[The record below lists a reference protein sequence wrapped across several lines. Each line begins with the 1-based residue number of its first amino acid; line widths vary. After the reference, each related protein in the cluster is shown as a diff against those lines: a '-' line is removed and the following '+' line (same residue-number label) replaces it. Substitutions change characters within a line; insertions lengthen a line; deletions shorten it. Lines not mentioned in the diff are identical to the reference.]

1 MRFTNA
7 TAGAIAFVFFVS
19 CSSTDVID
27 RRYLDCEPGQDVS
40 IAAGLD
46 AAYLHDDGTEDH
58 FNVLVEVSN
67 NSHDDITVDAIGV
80 DQLADELTSYTVDR
94 GYGKYGLVITPGKDH
109 TFELPV
115 HGRAVK
121 RSMQSLTASR
131 GIEIRVA
138 VLLEGGDQYR
148 CSFAVGPSR

>member
-1 MRFTNA
+1 MRVLA
-7 TAGAIAFVFFVS
+7 AAAIALLVS

-46 AAYLHDDGTEDH
+46 AAYLNEDGSEDH

-67 NSHDDITVDAIGV
+67 NSHEDITVDAIGV
-80 DQLADELTSYTVDR
+80 DQMADELTTYTVDR
-94 GYGKYGLVITPGKDH
+94 AYRKYGRVIPPGKDH
-109 TFELPV
+109 TFELPTR
-115 HGRAVK
+115 GRAVK

-131 GIEIRVA
+131 GIEIRVV

-148 CSFAVGPSR
+148 CSFDVGPSR